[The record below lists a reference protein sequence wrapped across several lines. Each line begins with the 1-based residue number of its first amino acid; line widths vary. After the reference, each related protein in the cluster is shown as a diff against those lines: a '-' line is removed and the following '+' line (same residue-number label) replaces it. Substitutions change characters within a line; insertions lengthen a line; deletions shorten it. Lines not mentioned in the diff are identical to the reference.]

1 MSVTCD
7 PCLNKKLLFI
17 TGIIIVLIVISMF
30 LPNFKFILDGE
41 TIENYKLENAFV
53 NLEFSD
59 MTDLHQIPD
68 SNFLAV
74 SEQAGRIMRFSNESY
89 TEVSSVYLDITNKVS
104 GSGEKGLLGF
114 IFHPNFISNG
124 YFYVDYTTDIDGD
137 TFTIISR
144 FTADLISADPLSE
157 LIILKVKQ
165 PYSNHNAGQIIFGN
179 DGYLYITLGDGGSV
193 GDPEGNGQNLST
205 LLGSILRVDVDK
217 TENAKNYAIPI
228 DNPFYNNSEGFREE
242 IYAYG
247 FRNPWRISIDRVN
260 NTIWIGDVGQ
270 NEYEEI
276 DILQRGGNY
285 GWNIK
290 EGFECY
296 AVENCHENEYSDLV
310 DPIHSYDHEE
320 GISITGGFIY
330 RGQEFEEFYGK
341 YIYGDYGSGRI
352 WALEYSNGTVRNEL
366 LGRYSQLIASFAMDD
381 NEKLYILSRSDDVIY
396 KLVYS

>member
-1 MSVTCD
+1 M
-7 PCLNKKLLFI
+7 NKKLLFI

-30 LPNFKFILDGE
+30 LPNFKFILDSE
-41 TIENYKLENAFV
+41 TIEDYNLENAFP
-53 NLEFSD
+53 NLEFDD
-59 MTDLHQIPD
+59 MTDLHQVPD
-68 SNFLAV
+68 SHYLAV
-74 SEQAGRIMRFSNESY
+74 SEQAGRIMRFSNASD
-89 TEVSSVYLDITNKVS
+89 TEVSSVYLDITDKVS

-114 IFHPNFISNG
+114 IFHPDFKNNR
-124 YFYVDYTTDIDGD
+124 YLYVDYTTDIDGNL
-137 TFTIISR
+137 FTRISR
-144 FTADLISADPLSE
+144 FSASQTAVDPTSE
-157 LIILKVKQ
+157 LIILQVKQ

-179 DGYLYITLGDGGSV
+179 DGYLYITLGDGGSI
-193 GDPEGNGQNLST
+193 GDPEGNAQNLST
-205 LLGSILRVDVDK
+205 LLGSILRIDVDK
-217 TENAKNYAIPI
+217 SENGKNYAIPI
-228 DNPFYNNSEGFREE
+228 DNPFYNNSEGYREE

-276 DILQRGGNY
+276 DILQSGGNY

-296 AVENCHENEYSDLV
+296 AVENCHESNYSDLI
-310 DPIHSYDHEE
+310 DPIHSYNHEV
-320 GISITGGFIY
+320 GISITGGFVY

-352 WALEYSNGTVRNEL
+352 WVLEYSNGTVKNEL
-366 LGRYSQLIASFAMDD
+366 LGRFSQLIASFAMDD
-381 NEKLYILSRSDDVIY
+381 NDKLYILSKSDDVIY